1 MRLFALTYITRWF
14 SFATQS
20 YMLAVEK
27 SLPAALIS
35 VSTALVFPMIL
46 IASCGTSPDGLWLN
60 FALTAL
66 LAAVLSGVLLFLLRR
81 QPVAAGRRT
90 RTARRAFGSAGGRR
104 LDVTECDGMR
114 RRSGANRGAK
124 YVGSLKK
131 YKRTDDSVLFF
142 CPVPFPVCDYTRIF
156 RKKHKNIR
164 KTGKKFCDLYG
175 FIARNML

>member
-1 MRLFALTYITRWF
+1 MSAIAVKGLAENPGLATEAETAMRLFALTYITRWF

-46 IASCGTSPDGLWLN
+46 IGILWNLRLTGLWLN

-81 QPVAAGRRT
+81 QLWRPDEEREPPVGPSEAQEEG
-90 RTARRAFGSAGGRR
+90 
-104 LDVTECDGMR
+104 VWM
-114 RRSGANRGAK
+114 
-124 YVGSLKK
+124 
-131 YKRTDDSVLFF
+131 
-142 CPVPFPVCDYTRIF
+142 
-156 RKKHKNIR
+156 
-164 KTGKKFCDLYG
+164 
-175 FIARNML
+175 